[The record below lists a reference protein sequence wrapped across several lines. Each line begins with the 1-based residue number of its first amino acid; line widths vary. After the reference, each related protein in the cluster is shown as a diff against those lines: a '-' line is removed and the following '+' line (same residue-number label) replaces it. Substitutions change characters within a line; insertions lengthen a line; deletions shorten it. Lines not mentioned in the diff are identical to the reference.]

1 MWPGNN
7 TGMTSVHANMVSG
20 KPRRRWN
27 WTWWCIWKITWNDTT
42 GTLVRRDQRRVYPSD
57 KQEGRTGFNQH
68 GEEWGTQQILCLIF
82 THRQTF
88 HISQVHEP
96 LGRGQ
101 ENKIPPTVSKEQV
114 QDLVIILNVHES
126 VGQNNMHL
134 RVLKKLADIVAK
146 TLSIISEKSWLSG
159 KVHSIWKK
167 ETFL

>member
-1 MWPGNN
+1 M
-7 TGMTSVHANMVSG
+7 
-20 KPRRRWN
+20 
-27 WTWWCIWKITWNDTT
+27 
-42 GTLVRRDQRRVYPSD
+42 
-57 KQEGRTGFNQH
+57 
-68 GEEWGTQQILCLIF
+68 
-82 THRQTF
+82 
-88 HISQVHEP
+88 HEP

>member
-1 MWPGNN
+1 M
-7 TGMTSVHANMVSG
+7 
-20 KPRRRWN
+20 
-27 WTWWCIWKITWNDTT
+27 
-42 GTLVRRDQRRVYPSD
+42 
-57 KQEGRTGFNQH
+57 
-68 GEEWGTQQILCLIF
+68 
-82 THRQTF
+82 
-88 HISQVHEP
+88 HEP

-159 KVHSIWKK
+159 KVHSDQKK
-167 ETFL
+167 GNITPFF